1 MVRSSLISL
10 SLLSQL
16 LTPLVPLPLNLFR
29 SMNAISRFLFC
40 WLLLSAGLVLRGPLA
55 FAQAS
60 QRSYGFLTITV
71 IQSPYKNDCRL
82 LLTPAF
88 QGKTEIKLE
97 EEYNLSADKYR
108 ANAQSNALLLNQL
121 LSDLSAAGWEL
132 AETHAAQQGP
142 VTSATVTRYLL
153 RKAKN

>member
-1 MVRSSLISL
+1 ML
-10 SLLSQL
+10 SL
-16 LTPLVPLPLNLFR
+16 
-29 SMNAISRFLFC
+29 SRFLYC
-40 WLLLSAGLVLRGPLA
+40 WLLLSTGLILSGPAA
-55 FAQAS
+55 FAQMSPVAS
-60 QRSYGFLTITV
+60 RSYDFLTITV

-97 EEYNLSADKYR
+97 EEHTLSADKYR

-132 AETHAAQQGP
+132 ADTHAAQQGP
-142 VTSATVTRYLL
+142 APSATVTRYLL

>member
-1 MVRSSLISL
+1 ML
-10 SLLSQL
+10 SL
-16 LTPLVPLPLNLFR
+16 
-29 SMNAISRFLFC
+29 SRFLCC
-40 WLLLSAGLVLRGPLA
+40 WLLFSASFVFNGPAA

-60 QRSYGFLTITV
+60 PAPQRGYNFLTITV

-88 QGKTEIKLE
+88 QGKAEIKLE
-97 EEYNLSADKYR
+97 EEYTLSADKYR
-108 ANAQSNALLLNQL
+108 ANVQSNTLLLNQL
-121 LSDLSAAGWEL
+121 LSDLSTAGWEL

-142 VTSATVTRYLL
+142 APSATVTRYLF